1 MTRPKILVFAFSM
14 VGAEVLQELIKLQAN
29 IVAVYTYEDD
39 PRETWFPSVKE
50 MALANKIPVYTPEKI
65 ERKDVENITVLA
77 PHIILS
83 AYYRSLLPQN
93 VLDVAP
99 LGAFNMHGSL
109 LPRYRGC
116 APVNWVLVNGETETG
131 VTLHYMVA
139 QADAGDI
146 VDQETIPIEI
156 SDTAFVLTQKVGDV
170 ARKIIR
176 RALPAIEKGSVRR
189 KKQDNGQSTYF
200 SRRTPEDGLICWS
213 DNEQKIYNLIRA
225 VTKPFPGA
233 FTFLNGK
240 KVFIWSA
247 KITEDKST
255 SPPGTIVSASP
266 LVVSTGGYDLEV
278 LTFTTEAKSLTGQ
291 FHGA

>member
-14 VGAEVLQELIKLQAN
+14 VGAEALQELINLQAN

-39 PRETWFPSVKE
+39 PRENWFPSVKE

-65 ERKDVENITVLA
+65 EKKDVENIAVIA

-99 LGAFNMHGSL
+99 LGAFNIHGSL

-156 SDTAFVLTQKVGDV
+156 SDTAFLLTQKTAAA
-170 ARKIIR
+170 ARQIIR
-176 RALPAIEKGSVRR
+176 RTLPSIEKGSVRR
-189 KKQDNGQSTYF
+189 KKQDNGQSTYWG
-200 SRRTPEDGLICWS
+200 RRTPDDGLISWS
-213 DNEQKIYNLIRA
+213 DNEWEIYNLIRA

-233 FTFLNGK
+233 FTFLNGE

-255 SPPGTIVSASP
+255 SPPGTIVSTSP

-278 LTFTTEAKSLTGQ
+278 LTFTTEAKTLTGQ